1 MSLHPL
7 YRRTEVAIQLGSYK
21 HYIIPIAFK
30 TMLNEINEEDAVGQ
44 ACEFA
49 LLSIRNKIVPPIDAI
64 NSHESLEVFLGTLS
78 GIIAGW
84 GMVLAERDKKLYEK
98 LLTSLEQMSLGY
110 GRTRGRGLQ

>member
-1 MSLHPL
+1 MN
-7 YRRTEVAIQLGSYK
+7 EVI
-21 HYIIPIAFK
+21 
-30 TMLNEINEEDAVGQ
+30 EDDAVGQ

-84 GMVLAERDKKLYEK
+84 GMVMAERDKKLYKK
-98 LLTSLEQMSLGY
+98 LLTSLEEMSLRY
-110 GRTRGRGLQ
+110 GRVRSRGL

>member
-1 MSLHPL
+1 
-7 YRRTEVAIQLGSYK
+7 
-21 HYIIPIAFK
+21 
-30 TMLNEINEEDAVGQ
+30 MLNEATEDDAVGQ

-84 GMVLAERDKKLYEK
+84 GMVMSERDNKLYKK
-98 LLTSLEQMSLGY
+98 LLTSLEEMSLRY
-110 GRTRGRGLQ
+110 GRVRSRGL

>member
-1 MSLHPL
+1 MINQ
-7 YRRTEVAIQLGSYK
+7 AI
-21 HYIIPIAFK
+21 
-30 TMLNEINEEDAVGQ
+30 EDDDAVAQ

-64 NSHESLEVFLGTLS
+64 DSTQTLEVFLGTLS

-84 GMVLAERDKKLYEK
+84 GMVLSERDNKLYKK

-110 GRTRGRGLQ
+110 GRARSRGL

>member
-1 MSLHPL
+1 
-7 YRRTEVAIQLGSYK
+7 
-21 HYIIPIAFK
+21 
-30 TMLNEINEEDAVGQ
+30 MLNEVSEDDAVGQ

-84 GMVLAERDKKLYEK
+84 GMVLSERDNKLYKK
-98 LLTSLEQMSLGY
+98 LLTSLEEMSLRY
-110 GRTRGRGLQ
+110 GRVRSRGL

>member
-1 MSLHPL
+1 
-7 YRRTEVAIQLGSYK
+7 
-21 HYIIPIAFK
+21 
-30 TMLNEINEEDAVGQ
+30 MLNKVTEDDAVGQ

-84 GMVLAERDKKLYEK
+84 GMVLSERDNKMYKK
-98 LLTSLEQMSLGY
+98 LLTSLEEMSLRY
-110 GRTRGRGLQ
+110 GRVRSRGL

>member
-1 MSLHPL
+1 
-7 YRRTEVAIQLGSYK
+7 
-21 HYIIPIAFK
+21 
-30 TMLNEINEEDAVGQ
+30 MLNEVTKDDAVGQ

-84 GMVLAERDKKLYEK
+84 GMVLSERDNKMYKK
-98 LLTSLEQMSLGY
+98 LLTSLDEMSLRY
-110 GRTRGRGLQ
+110 GRVRSRGLQ

>member
-1 MSLHPL
+1 
-7 YRRTEVAIQLGSYK
+7 
-21 HYIIPIAFK
+21 
-30 TMLNEINEEDAVGQ
+30 MLNEVAEDDAVGQ

-84 GMVLAERDKKLYEK
+84 GMVMSERDKKLYKK
-98 LLTSLEQMSLGY
+98 LLTSLEEMSLRY
-110 GRTRGRGLQ
+110 GRVRSRGL

>member
-1 MSLHPL
+1 MINQ
-7 YRRTEVAIQLGSYK
+7 AI
-21 HYIIPIAFK
+21 
-30 TMLNEINEEDAVGQ
+30 EDDDAVSQ

-64 NSHESLEVFLGTLS
+64 DSTQTLEVFLGTLS

-84 GMVLAERDKKLYEK
+84 GMVLAERDKKLYKK

-110 GRTRGRGLQ
+110 GRARSRGL

>member
-1 MSLHPL
+1 
-7 YRRTEVAIQLGSYK
+7 
-21 HYIIPIAFK
+21 
-30 TMLNEINEEDAVGQ
+30 MLNEVTEDDAVGQ

-84 GMVLAERDKKLYEK
+84 GMVMSERDKKLYKK
-98 LLTSLEQMSLGY
+98 LLTSLEEMSLRY
-110 GRTRGRGLQ
+110 GRVRSRGL

>member
-1 MSLHPL
+1 
-7 YRRTEVAIQLGSYK
+7 
-21 HYIIPIAFK
+21 
-30 TMLNEINEEDAVGQ
+30 MLNAVTEDDAVGQ

-84 GMVLAERDKKLYEK
+84 GMVMSEKDNKLYKK
-98 LLTSLEQMSLGY
+98 LLTSLEEMSLRY
-110 GRTRGRGLQ
+110 GRVRSRGL